1 MSILY
6 CTTNQRG
13 KAKQLKHGLD
23 VNATL
28 AAFRRFAA
36 EGEGSWHPMGDAI
49 PRFSTAHCSTGTVL
63 LVQALLL
70 CKKTRLY
77 GYHACACAKTCG
89 KDPRLGA
96 NHYWDTPDTNTPR
109 LDDMMKRYERHMLFY
124 QLLERS
130 CDLDF
135 RIARKDH
142 CDAT

>member
-1 MSILY
+1 ML
-6 CTTNQRG
+6 
-13 KAKQLKHGLD
+13 
-23 VNATL
+23 
-28 AAFRRFAA
+28 
-36 EGEGSWHPMGDAI
+36 
-49 PRFSTAHCSTGTVL
+49 VL
-63 LVQALLL
+63 HRLLL
-70 CKKTRLY
+70 SPSVNRRDSHNRYTSTTFWSR
-77 GYHACACAKTCG
+77 CACAKTCG